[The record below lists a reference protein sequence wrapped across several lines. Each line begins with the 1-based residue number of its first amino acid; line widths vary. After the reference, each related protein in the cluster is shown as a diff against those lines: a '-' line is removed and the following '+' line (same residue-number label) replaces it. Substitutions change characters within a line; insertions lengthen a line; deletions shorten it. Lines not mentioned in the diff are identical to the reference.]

1 MIAAVLASAVANAI
15 DLGSTVTMFA
25 ILRTIRKPLRLL
37 LLPIFAI
44 LLSACDPAAL
54 GGLGNAGGPKI
65 DPTAP
70 VPVALL
76 IPRGGS
82 ASDDLLA
89 KNLENAARLAIRDL
103 DGVQIDL
110 RVYGTAGKAGTAATA
125 AAQAVAD
132 GAKIILG
139 PVYGEAANA
148 AGLAVADAGIN
159 VLSFSN
165 NTTIAG
171 GNVFVL
177 GPTFNNTANRLVSYA
192 KRAGK
197 DKIVVLHANNIG
209 GQLGRN
215 AIQQA
220 IAANGATMSGS
231 VEYALSQEA
240 VLASVPKVKAL
251 MNTTGA
257 NALFMTANSAT
268 ALPLLADLLPS
279 AGVTNSSSQ
288 YIGLTRWD
296 IPAQTLALPG
306 IQGGWFA
313 LPDPAPS
320 AAFAARYS
328 AAYGGRPL
336 DIAGLAFDGVAAIG
350 SLVKSGKKNALTGAA
365 LTQGAGFKGASGI
378 FRLRADGTNQRGLA
392 VATIRNNQ
400 VVMLEAAPK
409 AFSGA
414 GF

>member
-1 MIAAVLASAVANAI
+1 
-15 DLGSTVTMFA
+15 MFA
-25 ILRTIRKPLRLL
+25 ILRTIRKPIRLL
-37 LLPIFAI
+37 LLPIFAM
-44 LLSACDPAAL
+44 LLAACDPAMTS
-54 GGLGNAGGPKI
+54 NKGPQI

-70 VPVALL
+70 VAVALL
-76 IPRGGS
+76 VPRGGS
-82 ASDDLLA
+82 ASDNLLA

-103 DGVQIDL
+103 GGVKIDL
-110 RVYGTAGKAGTAATA
+110 RVYGTAGQASTAATA
-125 AAQAVAD
+125 ASQAVAD

-148 AGLAVADAGIN
+148 AGVAVAASGVN

-177 GPTFNNTANRLVSYA
+177 GPTFDNTANRLVSYA
-192 KRAGK
+192 KRTGK
-197 DKIVVLHANNIG
+197 DKIVVLHANDIG

-220 IAANGATMSGS
+220 ISANGATLSGS

-240 VLASVPKVKAL
+240 VRAAVPRVKAT
-251 MNTTGA
+251 MQSTGA
-257 NALFMTANSAT
+257 NALFMTANSST
-268 ALPLLADLLPS
+268 ALPLLADMLPA
-279 AGVTNSSSQ
+279 AGVTNASSQ
-288 YIGLTRWD
+288 YIGLSRWD

-313 LPDPAPS
+313 LPDPGAS
-320 AAFAARYS
+320 AAFASRYA
-328 AAYGGRPL
+328 AAYGERPL
-336 DIAGLAFDGVAAIG
+336 DIAGLAFDGIAAVG
-350 SLVKSGKKNALTGAA
+350 SLVKGGKKTALSTAS
-365 LTQGAGFKGASGI
+365 LTQGAGFKGAHGI
-378 FRLRADGTNQRGLA
+378 FRLRPDGTNQRGLA

-400 VVMLEAAPK
+400 VVLLEAAPK
-409 AFSGA
+409 AFGGA

>member
-1 MIAAVLASAVANAI
+1 
-15 DLGSTVTMFA
+15 
-25 ILRTIRKPLRLL
+25 
-37 LLPIFAI
+37 
-44 LLSACDPAAL
+44 
-54 GGLGNAGGPKI
+54 
-65 DPTAP
+65 
-70 VPVALL
+70 
-76 IPRGGS
+76 S
-82 ASDDLLA
+82 ASDNLLA

-110 RVYGTAGKAGTAATA
+110 RVYGTAGKASTAANA

-148 AGLAVADAGIN
+148 AGHAAAPAGVN

-177 GPTFNNTANRLVSYA
+177 GPTFDTAANRLVRYA
-192 KRAGK
+192 KRTGK

-215 AIQQA
+215 AIQRA
-220 IAANGATMSGS
+220 IAANGATLSGD

-240 VLASVPKVKAL
+240 VRAAVPRVKAAIASS
-251 MNTTGA
+251 GA
-257 NALFMTANSAT
+257 NALFMTANSST
-268 ALPLLADLLPS
+268 ALPLLGDLLPAS
-279 AGVTNSSSQ
+279 GVKNDTTQ
-288 YIGLTRWD
+288 FVGLSRWD
-296 IPAQTLALPG
+296 IPTQTLAIPG

-313 LPDPAPS
+313 LPDPGAS
-320 AAFAARYS
+320 AAFAARYT
-328 AAYGGRPL
+328 AAYGERPL
-336 DIAGLAFDGVAAIG
+336 DIAGLSFDGIAAIG
-350 SLVKSGKKNALTGAA
+350 SLVKSKKGSALTGAA
-365 LTQGAGFKGASGI
+365 LTQGAGFRGANGI
-378 FRLRADGTNQRGLA
+378 FRLLKDGTNERGLA

-400 VVMLEAAPK
+400 VVLLEAAPK
-409 AFSGA
+409 AFGGA

>member
-1 MIAAVLASAVANAI
+1 MLS
-15 DLGSTVTMFA
+15 LS
-25 ILRTIRKPLRLL
+25 
-37 LLPIFAI
+37 AI
-44 LLSACDPAAL
+44 LLAACDPASV
-54 GGLGNAGGPKI
+54 GGLSNAGGPSV
-65 DPTAP
+65 DPDAP
-70 VPVALL
+70 IPVALL
-76 IPRGGS
+76 VPRGGTP
-82 ASDDLLA
+82 ADDLLA

-110 RVYGTAGKAGTAATA
+110 RVYGTAGHASNAANAAG
-125 AAQAVAD
+125 QAVAD

-148 AGLAVADAGIN
+148 AGVAVASSGVN

-177 GPTFNNTANRLVSYA
+177 GPTFDNTANRLVRYA

-197 DKIVVLHANNIG
+197 DKIVVLHASDIG

-220 IAANGATMSGS
+220 ISANGATLAGT
-231 VEYALSQEA
+231 VDYALSQEA
-240 VLASVPKVKAL
+240 VRAAVPRVKA
-251 MNTTGA
+251 TIESSGA
-257 NALFMTANSAT
+257 NALFMTANSST

-279 AGVTNSSSQ
+279 AGVTNAASQ
-288 YIGLTRWD
+288 YVGLSRWD

-313 LPDPAPS
+313 LPDPGAT

-328 AAYGGRPL
+328 AAYGERPL

-350 SLVKSGKKNALTGAA
+350 SLVSSGKKNALTGAA
-365 LTQGAGFKGASGI
+365 LTQGAGFKGANGI

-392 VATIRNNQ
+392 VATVRNNQ
-400 VVMLEAAPK
+400 VVLLEAAPK
-409 AFSGA
+409 AFGGA

>member
-1 MIAAVLASAVANAI
+1 
-15 DLGSTVTMFA
+15 MFA
-25 ILRTIRKPLRLL
+25 ILRTIRKPIRLL
-37 LLPIFAI
+37 LLPLVA
-44 LLSACDPAAL
+44 LALSACDPSAL
-54 GGLGNAGGPKI
+54 GGLSRAGGPNI
-65 DPTAP
+65 DPNAP

-76 IPRGGS
+76 VPRGGT
-82 ASDDLLA
+82 ASDNLLA

-103 DGVQIDL
+103 DGVKIDL

-148 AGLAVADAGIN
+148 AGVAVAEAGVN

-177 GPTFNNTANRLVSYA
+177 GPTFDNTAQRLVSYA

-197 DKIVVLHANNIG
+197 EKIVILHANDIG

-215 AIQQA
+215 AIQKA
-220 IAANGATMSGS
+220 ISANGATLSGT

-240 VLASVPKVKAL
+240 VRAAVPQVKA
-251 MNTTGA
+251 TIQSSGA
-257 NALFMTANSAT
+257 NALFMTANSST

-279 AGVTNSSSQ
+279 SGVTNSTSQ
-288 YIGLTRWD
+288 FIGLTRWD

-306 IQGGWFA
+306 VQGGWFA
-313 LPDPAPS
+313 LPDPGAS
-320 AAFAARYS
+320 AAFAARYNS
-328 AAYGGRPL
+328 AYGERPL

-350 SLVKSGKKNALTGAA
+350 SLVSSGKKNALTGAA
-365 LTQGAGFKGASGI
+365 LTQGAGFKGANGI

-392 VATIRNNQ
+392 VATVRGNQ
-400 VVMLEAAPK
+400 VVLLENAPK
-409 AFSGA
+409 AFGGA

>member
-1 MIAAVLASAVANAI
+1 
-15 DLGSTVTMFA
+15 MFA
-25 ILRTIRKPLRLL
+25 ILRTIRKPIQLL
-37 LLPIFAI
+37 LLPVFAI

-54 GGLGNAGGPKI
+54 GGSTRAGGPNI
-65 DPTAP
+65 DLDAP

-76 IPRGGS
+76 VPRGGT
-82 ASDDLLA
+82 ASDNLLA

-125 AAQAVAD
+125 AGQAVAD

-148 AGLAVADAGIN
+148 AGVAVAEAGVN

-171 GNVFVL
+171 GNVFIL
-177 GPTFNNTANRLVSYA
+177 GPTFDNTANRLVNYA
-192 KRAGK
+192 KRADK
-197 DKIVVLHANNIG
+197 DKIVILHASNIG

-215 AIQQA
+215 AIQKA
-220 IAANGATMSGS
+220 ISANGATLSGT

-240 VLASVPKVKAL
+240 VRSSVPKVKAT
-251 MNTTGA
+251 MQSSGA
-257 NALFMTANSAT
+257 NALFMTANSST

-279 AGVTNSSSQ
+279 SGITNASSQ

-313 LPDPAPS
+313 LPDPGAT
-320 AAFAARYS
+320 AAFAARYN
-328 AAYGGRPL
+328 AAYGERPL
-336 DIAGLAFDGVAAIG
+336 DIAGLSFDAVAAIG
-350 SLVKSGKKNALTGAA
+350 SLVSSGKKNALTGAA
-365 LTQGAGFKGASGI
+365 LTQGAGFKGANGI
-378 FRLRADGTNQRGLA
+378 FRLRADGTNERGLA
-392 VATIRNNQ
+392 VATVRNNQ
-400 VVMLEAAPK
+400 VVLLEAAPK
-409 AFSGA
+409 AFGGA

>member
-1 MIAAVLASAVANAI
+1 
-15 DLGSTVTMFA
+15 MFA
-25 ILRTIRKPLRLL
+25 ILRTIRKPIRLL

-44 LLSACDPAAL
+44 LLSACDPSAL
-54 GGLGNAGGPKI
+54 GGLGNTGGPNI
-65 DPTAP
+65 DPKAP

-76 IPRGGS
+76 VPRGGT
-82 ASDDLLA
+82 ASDNLLA

-110 RVYGTAGKAGTAATA
+110 RVYGTAGKAGNAATA
-125 AAQAVAD
+125 ASQAVAD

-148 AGLAVADAGIN
+148 AGVAVAESGVN

-177 GPTFNNTANRLVSYA
+177 GPTFDNTAQRLVSYA
-192 KRAGK
+192 KRAK
-197 DKIVVLHANNIG
+197 KEKIVILHANNIG

-215 AIQQA
+215 AIQKA
-220 IAANGATMSGS
+220 ISANGATLSGT

-240 VLASVPKVKAL
+240 VRAAVPKVKAT
-251 MNTTGA
+251 MQSSGA
-257 NALFMTANSAT
+257 NALFMTANSST

-296 IPAQTLALPG
+296 IPAQTLALAG

-313 LPDPAPS
+313 LPDPGAS
-320 AAFAARYS
+320 AAFAARYKAS
-328 AAYGGRPL
+328 YGERPL
-336 DIAGLAFDGVAAIG
+336 DIAGLSFDAVAAIG
-350 SLVKSGKKNALTGAA
+350 SLVSSGKKNALTGAA
-365 LTQGAGFKGASGI
+365 LTQGAGFKGANGI
-378 FRLRADGTNQRGLA
+378 FRLRANGTNERGLA
-392 VATIRNNQ
+392 VATVRNNQ
-400 VVMLEAAPK
+400 VVLLEAAPK
-409 AFSGA
+409 AFGGA

>member
-1 MIAAVLASAVANAI
+1 
-15 DLGSTVTMFA
+15 MFA
-25 ILRTIRKPLRLL
+25 ILRTIRKPIQFLMLSL
-37 LLPIFAI
+37 SAI
-44 LLSACDPAAL
+44 LLAACDPASV
-54 GGLGNAGGPKI
+54 GGLSNAGGPSV
-65 DPTAP
+65 DPDAP
-70 VPVALL
+70 IPVALL
-76 IPRGGS
+76 VPRGGTP
-82 ASDDLLA
+82 ADDLLA

-110 RVYGTAGKAGTAATA
+110 RVYGTAGHASNAANAAG
-125 AAQAVAD
+125 QAVAD

-148 AGLAVADAGIN
+148 AGVAVASSGVN

-177 GPTFNNTANRLVSYA
+177 GPTFDNTANRLVRYA

-197 DKIVVLHANNIG
+197 DKIVVLHASDIG

-220 IAANGATMSGS
+220 ISANGATLAGT
-231 VEYALSQEA
+231 VDYALSQEA
-240 VLASVPKVKAL
+240 VRAAVPRVKA
-251 MNTTGA
+251 TIESSGA
-257 NALFMTANSAT
+257 NALFMTANSST

-279 AGVTNSSSQ
+279 AGVTNAASQ
-288 YIGLTRWD
+288 YVGLSRWD

-313 LPDPAPS
+313 LPDPGAT

-328 AAYGGRPL
+328 AAYGERPL

-350 SLVKSGKKNALTGAA
+350 SLVSSGKKNALTGAA
-365 LTQGAGFKGASGI
+365 LTQGAGFKGANGI

-392 VATIRNNQ
+392 VATVRNNQ
-400 VVMLEAAPK
+400 VVLLEAAPK
-409 AFSGA
+409 AFGGA

>member
-1 MIAAVLASAVANAI
+1 
-15 DLGSTVTMFA
+15 MFA
-25 ILRTIRKPLRLL
+25 IPRAIRKPIRMLM
-37 LLPIFAI
+37 LPIFAI
-44 LLSACDPAAL
+44 LLSACDPVML
-54 GGLGNAGGPKI
+54 GGLTGGGGPKI
-65 DPTAP
+65 DPNEP
-70 VPVALL
+70 IPVALL
-76 IPRGGS
+76 VPRGGS

-103 DGVQIDL
+103 DGVNIKL
-110 RVYGTAGKAGTAATA
+110 RVYGTAGQAGTAAKA
-125 AAQAVAD
+125 AAQAVEE

-148 AGLAVADAGIN
+148 AGVAVAASGVN

-177 GPTFNNTANRLVSYA
+177 GPTFDAAANRLVRYA

-197 DKIVVLHANNIG
+197 DRIVVLHANNIG

-215 AIQQA
+215 AIQRA
-220 IAANGATMSGS
+220 IAANGATLAGD

-240 VLASVPKVKAL
+240 VREAVPRVQAAIESSD
-251 MNTTGA
+251 A
-257 NALFMTANSAT
+257 NALFMTANSST
-268 ALPLLADLLPS
+268 ALPLLGEMLPS
-279 AGVTNSSSQ
+279 AGVSNASTQ
-288 YIGLTRWD
+288 YIGLSRWD
-296 IPAQTLALPG
+296 IPAQTLAIPG

-313 LPDPAPS
+313 LPDPGAS
-320 AAFAARYS
+320 AAFAARYN
-328 AAYGGRPL
+328 ATYGERPL

-350 SLVKSGKKNALTGAA
+350 SLVKSKKGNALTGAA
-365 LTQGAGFKGASGI
+365 LTQGAGFRGANGI
-378 FRLRADGTNQRGLA
+378 FRLRADGTNERGLA

-400 VVMLEAAPK
+400 VVLLEAAPK
-409 AFSGA
+409 AFGGA